1 MSSTFNKLVEQCL
14 SCFHFKVIFTN
25 GDNSRNQ
32 VNVCLTR
39 SLADKCEL
47 GLSESLLVIVPIMRS
62 SLYSTQGG

>member
-1 MSSTFNKLVEQCL
+1 MMSSTFNKLVEQCL

-32 VNVCLTR
+32 VNVGLTR

-47 GLSESLLVIVPIMRS
+47 GLSESLF
-62 SLYSTQGG
+62 YA